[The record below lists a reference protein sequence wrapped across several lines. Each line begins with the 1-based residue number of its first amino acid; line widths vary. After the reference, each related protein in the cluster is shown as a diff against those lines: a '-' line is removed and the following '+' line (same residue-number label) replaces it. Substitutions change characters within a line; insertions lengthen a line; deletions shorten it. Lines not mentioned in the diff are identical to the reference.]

1 MGSGRIFR
9 FCAHGP
15 WWQKLKIRPD
25 PIMILPVSDMVV
37 APLDTLLRRI
47 LTSRVYEVA
56 RETPLDLAPRLSA
69 RLGNTVHFKREDL
82 QSVFSFKL
90 RGAYNRIAHLA
101 PVERERGVI
110 TASAGNHAQGV
121 ACSAQKLGLRAVIV
135 MPQTTPA
142 IKVEAVRARGA
153 EVVLAGDSY
162 SDAQAHCD
170 RLVAETGLTFIHPF
184 DDPLVIAGQGT
195 IGAEIVRHRQG
206 VELHAV
212 FVPVGGGGL
221 IAGVGGYIKAV
232 LPEVRIIGVEP
243 FDSDAMH
250 QSLAAGRRITLDQV
264 GIFADGVAVRTVGAH
279 TFAIA
284 REVVDDI
291 VRVSNDEICAAIKDI
306 FDDTRSVM
314 EPAGALAVAGCKRYV
329 EEHRPAGQHL
339 VAILSGANMNFD
351 RLRFVAERAELG
363 EAREALFAVTIP
375 ERAGAYRE
383 FCTALGPRI
392 VTEFNYRLNGRSQA
406 HIFVGIGIES
416 RQDARALAQ
425 SLRARGY
432 ETLDLSDNEMA
443 KLHVRHMVGG
453 PAPEVRDERI
463 YRFEFPERPGALM
476 LFLETLGGR
485 WNISLFHYRN
495 HGADFGRVLVGF
507 EVPDAE
513 LGAFAAFLE
522 TLGYPY
528 LREADNDA
536 YRRFLTPG

>member
-1 MGSGRIFR
+1 MAI
-9 FCAHGP
+9 
-15 WWQKLKIRPD
+15 
-25 PIMILPVSDMVV
+25 
-37 APLDTLLRRI
+37 
-47 LTSRVYEVA
+47 
-56 RETPLDLAPRLSA
+56 
-69 RLGNTVHFKREDL
+69 
-82 QSVFSFKL
+82 
-90 RGAYNRIAHLA
+90 
-101 PVERERGVI
+101 
-110 TASAGNHAQGV
+110 
-121 ACSAQKLGLRAVIV
+121 SAQKLGLRAVIV

-153 EVVLAGDSY
+153 EVVLDGDSY

-170 RLVAETGLTFIHPF
+170 RLAAETGLAFIHPF

-195 IGAEIVRHRQG
+195 IGEEIVRRRQG
-206 VELHAV
+206 GELHAV

-221 IAGVGGYIKAV
+221 IAGVGGYIKSV
-232 LPEVRIIGVEP
+232 LPQVRVVGVEP
-243 FDSDAMH
+243 LDSDAMFR
-250 QSLAAGRRITLDQV
+250 SLAAGHRVTLDQV
-264 GIFADGVAVRTVGAH
+264 GIFADGVAVRTVGEQ

-284 REVVDDI
+284 RQVVDEI

-329 EEHRPAGQHL
+329 EEQRLQERHL
-339 VAILSGANMNFD
+339 VAILSGANINFD

-375 ERAGAYRE
+375 ERPGAYRE
-383 FCTALGPRI
+383 FCSALGRRV
-392 VTEFNYRLNGRSQA
+392 VTEFNYRLNGRTRA

-416 RQDARALAQ
+416 RQDGRTLADT
-425 SLRARGY
+425 LRARGY

-476 LFLETLGGR
+476 TFLETLGGR

-507 EVPDAE
+507 EVPEAE
-513 LGAFAAFLE
+513 LGAFNAFLD

-528 LREADNDA
+528 LREADNDV